1 MYSIPQIP
9 TPCKPP
15 LRAVRL
21 LEQVRECI
29 RYRHYSLLTEEA
41 YLLWVR
47 AFVRFHGNRHPGEMG
62 GAEVETF
69 LNDLVNRRR
78 ISASTHKQ
86 ALCALLFM
94 YRAVIDIRTVQELLG
109 HSDVSTTMIYT
120 HVLRIAAATVPS
132 PLDSLG
138 LVGAAP

>member
-1 MYSIPQIP
+1 
-9 TPCKPP
+9 
-15 LRAVRL
+15 
-21 LEQVRECI
+21 
-29 RYRHYSLLTEEA
+29 
-41 YLLWVR
+41 
-47 AFVRFHGNRHPGEMG
+47 MG
-62 GAEVETF
+62 GAEIETF

-94 YRAVIDIRTVQELLG
+94 YREVLDIRTVQELLG

-132 PLDSLG
+132 PLDSIG

>member
-1 MYSIPQIP
+1 MYSISQIP

-21 LEQVRECI
+21 LEQVHERI
-29 RYRHYSLLTEEA
+29 RDRHYSLRTEEA

-47 AFVRFHGNRHPGEMG
+47 AFVRFHGNRHPREMG

-69 LNDLVNRRR
+69 LNDWVNRRR

-94 YRAVIDIRTVQELLG
+94 YREVLDIRTVQELLG

-120 HVLRIAAATVPS
+120 HVRRIAAATVPS
-132 PLDSLG
+132 PLDSIG